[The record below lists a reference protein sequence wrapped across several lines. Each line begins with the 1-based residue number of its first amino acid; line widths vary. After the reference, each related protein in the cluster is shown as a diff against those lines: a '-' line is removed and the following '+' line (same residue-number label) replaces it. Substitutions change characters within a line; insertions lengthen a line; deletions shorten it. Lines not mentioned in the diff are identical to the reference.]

1 VRQHYHH
8 YYLIAST
15 VLVLSVLYLS
25 AHPEHNSQHEM
36 YFVSNRFLKDRAD
49 AGVQLARKLSKY
61 RDMRDEAIVLGLP
74 RGGIVIGYH
83 VARELRLPMDM
94 IVSRKIGCPGHEEYA
109 VGALAQDGSVELDTG
124 ALRMLSLSEADL
136 QPTIDKERREA
147 QRRMKVY
154 RGDRP
159 PLDLTNKI
167 AILVDDGIATG
178 STAKASLRMLQKS
191 NCKKVV
197 LAVPVMP
204 ADRVKAFAGMV
215 DELVFVQA
223 PRDFHAVGQ
232 FYERFDQTEDEEV
245 LDLMRRNAEDLQRW
259 EAEAKGTAAPSE
271 RTQSYSKAAS
281 H

>member
-1 VRQHYHH
+1 LLLYIPFSRHELRHND
-8 YYLIAST
+8 LLSSST
-15 VLVLSVLYLS
+15 DYS
-25 AHPEHNSQHEM
+25 NRM

-49 AGVQLARKLSKY
+49 AGVQLARKLGQY

-74 RGGIVIGYH
+74 RGGMVIGYQ

-109 VGALAQDGSVELDTG
+109 VGALAQDGSVELDKGT
-124 ALRMLSLSEADL
+124 LRMLSLTEADL

-147 QRRMKVY
+147 QRRMKLY

-159 PLDLTNKI
+159 PLDLTGKI

-178 STAKASLRMLQKS
+178 STAKSSLRMLQKS

-204 ADRVKAFAGMV
+204 ADRVSAFASMV